1 MKSNNYFTYI
11 DMYLKRISF
20 FYKNKERIGS
30 YFWLFLTMIYIFA
43 SLVLLIYKIIR
54 TIQDS
59 DAKAYD
65 TTVYAKEMLTIDA
78 DINK

>member
-43 SLVLLIYKIIR
+43 YLVLLIYKIIR

-65 TTVYAKEMLTIDA
+65 TIVYATKMLTIDA

>member
-11 DMYLKRISF
+11 DIYIKRISF

-30 YFWLFLTMIYIFA
+30 CFWLFLTMIYIFA
-43 SLVLLIYKIIR
+43 YLVLLIYKIIR

-59 DAKAYD
+59 DTKAYD
-65 TTVYAKEMLTIDA
+65 TIVYATKMLTIDA

>member
-30 YFWLFLTMIYIFA
+30 CFWLFLTMIYIFA

-65 TTVYAKEMLTIDA
+65 TIVYATKMLTIDA

>member
-65 TTVYAKEMLTIDA
+65 TIVYATKMLTIDA